1 MGAYKFLLTMLRKNC
16 KRNIVYFVSFIFP
29 IAIIFNL
36 MNIINN
42 DNFFPNASVSG
53 QNIAADVIF
62 LLVLLVCVFSFYSNA
77 YYMLRKSKEMGIIE
91 LSGIGSSKLGRMMV
105 FENFV
110 IETIEAAA
118 GILLGIV
125 LMPAFMS
132 VMYLAVGKRGSVF
145 AISLV
150 GMWGTIAIIFLQ
162 LVYVGVGDYAYVSTR
177 EVIDLI
183 GVDKQTRINKSVK
196 NSTFLSFISL
206 IVYLVPVICIF
217 FRQAYIFTL
226 DNIVFTLF
234 GILGVLRKLIPQL
247 ILGLKKRKYA
257 NDKIKLVALSNLYL
271 SIKQL
276 AFLLITLAVSVE
288 ILFIIISF
296 FPLAQ
301 VRTVCML
308 SYITIVLLI
317 ALSIVYKALID
328 ANAKKR
334 IFYQLSLTGYT
345 LEQINKIIKSEFII
359 YYSIVIVIPLIPI
372 LSFMIIFKVLG
383 IISMTIIMSML
394 GIFIV
399 VFLITGIVSYT
410 IYKKISIE
418 KNAYRFF

>member
-1 MGAYKFLLTMLRKNC
+1 MGAYKFSLTMLRKNC

-42 DNFFPNASVSG
+42 DNFFANASVSG
-53 QNIAADVIF
+53 QNIAANVIF

-77 YYMLRKSKEMGIIE
+77 YYMLKKSKEMGIIE

-105 FENFV
+105 FENLV
-110 IETIEAAA
+110 IETVEAAA

-132 VMYLAVGKRGSVF
+132 VMYIAIGKRGSIF
-145 AISLV
+145 AISPV
-150 GMWGTIAIIFLQ
+150 GTWGTIAIVFLQ

-177 EVIDLI
+177 EIIDLI
-183 GVDKQTRINKSVK
+183 GVDKKTRINKGVK

-206 IVYLVPVICIF
+206 IVYLVPAIFIF
-217 FRQAYIFTL
+217 FKQAYLFTL
-226 DNIVFTLF
+226 NNIVFTLV
-234 GILGVLRKLIPQL
+234 GILGVLTKLIPQL
-247 ILGLKKRKYA
+247 ILELKKRRYA

-288 ILFIIISF
+288 VLFTVISV
-296 FPLAQ
+296 FPMTQ

-308 SYITIVLLI
+308 SYITIILLI
-317 ALSIVYKALID
+317 SLSIVYKSLID

-372 LSFMIIFKVLG
+372 LSFMSIFKVLG
-383 IISMTIIMSML
+383 IISMTIITSML
-394 GIFIV
+394 GIFIT